1 MSYTVTGLKRY
12 TQYTVTVTAINGD
25 GEGHPKRVSIL
36 TDGEGYFF
44 FFAYLKYFFFLNKT
58 KMYSQFKHMFYNIH
72 HKIA

>member
-44 FFAYLKYFFFLNKT
+44 FFAYLKYFFFK
-58 KMYSQFKHMFYNIH
+58 
-72 HKIA
+72 